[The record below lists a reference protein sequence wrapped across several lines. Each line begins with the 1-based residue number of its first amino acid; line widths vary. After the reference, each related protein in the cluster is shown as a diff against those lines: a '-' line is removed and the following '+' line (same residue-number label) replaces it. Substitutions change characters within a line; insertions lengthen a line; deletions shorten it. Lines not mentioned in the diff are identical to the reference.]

1 MDAPFN
7 QLGISNADLFSAA
20 CTTNMREFD
29 LRQAQG
35 RLLLLAL
42 RVGSLRRRNMS
53 GVGGRPDSACAI
65 EPAVAKAFIS
75 EELAGLLV
83 NPLTNNVI
91 WD

>member
-1 MDAPFN
+1 
-7 QLGISNADLFSAA
+7 
-20 CTTNMREFD
+20 
-29 LRQAQG
+29 
-35 RLLLLAL
+35 
-42 RVGSLRRRNMS
+42 MS

>member
-1 MDAPFN
+1 MT
-7 QLGISNADLFSAA
+7 LA
-20 CTTNMREFD
+20 CE
-29 LRQAQG
+29 
-35 RLLLLAL
+35 
-42 RVGSLRRRNMS
+42 
-53 GVGGRPDSACAI
+53 I